1 MVKRLPTVVADV
13 VMSFACWVQ
22 AKQKQIRKQGIRY
35 LRVFGR
41 TIEVVPPV
49 DAKPRVEC
57 PGYRIEAT
65 KYEAGCRLTKRDDGS
80 LTFDLFCLVD
90 GSIETLVV
98 CHCNVK
104 GIVTRWQRFDFWALN
119 LSPLESWYPQD
130 FVDALFNEAAC
141 AGNPVAFDLV
151 E

>member
-1 MVKRLPTVVADV
+1 
-13 VMSFACWVQ
+13 MSFACWVQ
-22 AKQKQIRKQGIRY
+22 CRQKKIKKQGVRY

-65 KYEAGCRLTKRDDGS
+65 EYDAGCRLTKRDNGS

-98 CHCNVK
+98 CHCDAMGN
-104 GIVTRWQRFDFWALN
+104 VTRWQRFDHWALG
-119 LSPLESWYPQD
+119 LTAFESRRPQD
-130 FVDALFNEAAC
+130 FLDALFNEAAC
-141 AGNPVAFDLV
+141 AGEPVAFDLV